1 MQKDHS
7 LNNFQEPIFSFVPSI
22 GISEIVKVPNN
33 FSKYWQN
40 NYLVSSLNGRSVF
53 RIKFDNN
60 FTKVLFLEKIY
71 IGERIRDIKIIP
83 NKKII
88 IFALEDSGS
97 VGEFK
102 SKS

>member
-1 MQKDHS
+1 MIIYKKNIIGKRLMIFDKLTILGTMSGTSLDGIDLSVVKTNGKELKRCNIQK
-7 LNNFQEPIFSFVPSI
+7 V
-22 GISEIVKVPNN
+22 
-33 FSKYWQN
+33 
-40 NYLVSSLNGRSVF
+40 
-53 RIKFDNN
+53 IKFDNN